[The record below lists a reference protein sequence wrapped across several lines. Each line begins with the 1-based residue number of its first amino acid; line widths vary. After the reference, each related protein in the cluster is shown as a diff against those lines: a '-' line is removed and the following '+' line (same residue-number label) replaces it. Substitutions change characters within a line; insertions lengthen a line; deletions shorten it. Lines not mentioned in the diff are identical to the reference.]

1 MRMLEYKLH
10 IQKQNHGMAT
20 PDWVTNGGYW
30 YNQDDYTMIGFVPD
44 VTEYYIPDSV
54 EFKTLA
60 EVKTRQVAYHAKYPY
75 TKDGDGGIPRDETMS
90 DAEVEAM
97 VDDWYNSHT

>member
-10 IQKQNHGMAT
+10 APKKNHGMTT

-60 EVKTRQVAYHAKYPY
+60 VVKTRQVAYHAKYPY
-75 TKDGDGGIPRDETMS
+75 TKDVDGMSSDETMS